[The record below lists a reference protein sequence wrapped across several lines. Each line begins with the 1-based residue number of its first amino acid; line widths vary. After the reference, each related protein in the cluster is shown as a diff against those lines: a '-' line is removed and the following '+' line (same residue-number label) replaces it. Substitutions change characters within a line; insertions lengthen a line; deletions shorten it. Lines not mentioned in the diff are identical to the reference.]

1 MNLKAKGWLAVAVA
15 IGFFFALSGES
26 GAKKNWDNTITNISV
41 SDSENAVVITLKG
54 QGRPTYTAFKLND
67 PARIVIDL
75 ANTDVS
81 AVSTPA
87 KVDNGFVGQVS
98 AAQITEQNKD
108 IGRIEIGL
116 LKPLEY
122 DARSE
127 GNDMVIQ
134 VFKAAPIAPA
144 PAAPLP
150 GENLELPPLEGGEIP
165 PLAEVPGDLGPSGAP
180 APEIGPAPAFPEA
193 APIPPLAEVPPPA
206 ESPAAPAPAAEEVAA
221 GGKATKILDFRVS
234 PQAGATEIQIVGN
247 GEIKDYSAFKLEN
260 PPRFVVDIMD
270 VGNLYPATEIPVS
283 TPELKMIRIG
293 QHPDKLRLVFEP
305 ANGGIPPY
313 QVKRQ
318 ENRLVIRMGQAVT
331 PAPEGVIVAEVA
343 PAPPEIPP
351 YETSLAPAPE
361 APAEVPPLVEA
372 PLTPVAPAPVARPKP
387 AAAPVARVGVIMEE
401 STQPRFTGRKM
412 DIEFREGEII
422 DALRVIADVAKLNI
436 VAGEDVK
443 GRVTLKLVN
452 VPWDQALDLIL
463 KSNMLGMERVG
474 NVIRIAPAEK
484 LRNEMQ
490 EMMKAEKT
498 KEEIEPLITK
508 IIPVNYGPADGYS
521 GQIKGLLSTRGTVDV
536 DRRTNVLIVKDIVRN
551 VQSVAMLIKNLDTQT
566 PQVLIEARI
575 VEASTNLSRDLGV
588 QWGGRF
594 NASAAS
600 GNPTGLPFP
609 NSIGI
614 GGGIPSL
621 GDGTQYGISA
631 DPFYAVNLPAAVSL
645 TSGGGAMGFTFGSIN
660 SIASLDLRLS
670 AMEGS
675 GEGRVISSPRIVTM
689 DNQEAQIKQGLS
701 IPYESVSTTGTQT
714 QFIDA
719 VLSLTVTPHI
729 TADRSVIMKIK
740 AEKNAPDTTIRSA
753 SGVPSVSKK
762 EAKSDILVKDG
773 ETVVIGGIYTIEKTE
788 SHSRIPFFSSIPILG
803 WLFRRDQ
810 TVNNRTELLIF
821 ITPRIVEKRDV

>member
-1 MNLKAKGWLAVAVA
+1 
-15 IGFFFALSGES
+15 
-26 GAKKNWDNTITNISV
+26 
-41 SDSENAVVITLKG
+41 
-54 QGRPTYTAFKLND
+54 
-67 PARIVIDL
+67 
-75 ANTDVS
+75 
-81 AVSTPA
+81 
-87 KVDNGFVGQVS
+87 
-98 AAQITEQNKD
+98 
-108 IGRIEIGL
+108 
-116 LKPLEY
+116 
-122 DARSE
+122 
-127 GNDMVIQ
+127 
-134 VFKAAPIAPA
+134 
-144 PAAPLP
+144 
-150 GENLELPPLEGGEIP
+150 
-165 PLAEVPGDLGPSGAP
+165 
-180 APEIGPAPAFPEA
+180 
-193 APIPPLAEVPPPA
+193 
-206 ESPAAPAPAAEEVAA
+206 
-221 GGKATKILDFRVS
+221 
-234 PQAGATEIQIVGN
+234 
-247 GEIKDYSAFKLEN
+247 
-260 PPRFVVDIMD
+260 
-270 VGNLYPATEIPVS
+270 
-283 TPELKMIRIG
+283 
-293 QHPDKLRLVFEP
+293 
-305 ANGGIPPY
+305 
-313 QVKRQ
+313 
-318 ENRLVIRMGQAVT
+318 
-331 PAPEGVIVAEVA
+331 
-343 PAPPEIPP
+343 
-351 YETSLAPAPE
+351 
-361 APAEVPPLVEA
+361 
-372 PLTPVAPAPVARPKP
+372 
-387 AAAPVARVGVIMEE
+387 MEE

-498 KEEIEPLITK
+498 KEEIESLITK

-729 TADRSVIMKIK
+729 TSDRSVIMKIK